1 MTAAVKA
8 VKSTRLANAANVS
21 SSNETSIKN
30 IKNRVKTALITGP
43 NINTNTNNSQSSNQ
57 NVNTVIISKIPLDA
71 TIKTN
76 PYLNDFIDCIQNLP
90 NKLQLLLSELRN
102 IDCQVKCKFFFR
114 VYKTNLIW
122 LLINFS

>member
-21 SSNETSIKN
+21 ASNETSLKN
-30 IKNRVKTALITGP
+30 LKNRVKTALLTGA
-43 NINTNTNNSQSSNQ
+43 NSNANNNQSNNQ
-57 NVNTVIISKIPLDA
+57 NANSVIISKIPLDA

-102 IDCQVKCKFFFR
+102 IDCQVKCKLFALFFFCF
-114 VYKTNLIW
+114 K
-122 LLINFS
+122 S